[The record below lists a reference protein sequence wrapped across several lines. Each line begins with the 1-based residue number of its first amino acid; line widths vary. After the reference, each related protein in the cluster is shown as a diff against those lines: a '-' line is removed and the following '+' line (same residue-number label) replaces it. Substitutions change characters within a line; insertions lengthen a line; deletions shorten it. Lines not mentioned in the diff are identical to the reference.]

1 MFTATSTIPSQK
13 SLDQADVDARL
24 NDALREMADLPEN
37 SPLRE
42 NLRNE
47 VIALATGRLRRILEE
62 ELREDESFA
71 RLLDQVV
78 ERRLDPASAASK
90 LLDKTAAEL

>member
-1 MFTATSTIPSQK
+1 MTA
-13 SLDQADVDARL
+13 LGVALLVFEQAEHRAYIEAEGTLSER
-24 NDALREMADLPEN
+24 R
-37 SPLRE
+37 RR

-47 VIALATGRLRRILEE
+47 VIALATGRLRKKLEE

-78 ERRLDPASAASK
+78 ERRLDPATAAAK
-90 LLDKTAAEL
+90 LLDKAAAEI